1 MTLTGHRIRGSTKFF
16 MTRALRIVS
25 ANDTFNA
32 LVEFADVLDG
42 KSALFISGP
51 EVNGTKPPVVDLP
64 ETVSDDTSLILETS
78 GSTGIPKRISI
89 SREALIAS
97 AKASSFALGSDEFS
111 AQWLLALPINYIAG
125 ANVLIRS
132 VMAGTQPVMMNT
144 ALPFTAEA
152 FARSA
157 SQMKAEK
164 RFTSL
169 VPTQLGRLAQAIDQ
183 DEFLAEQMRR
193 FDAILVGGQAVDY
206 QLLGK
211 LEQLGIKVVT
221 TYGLTETAGGC
232 VYNGVPIGDTQFK
245 LFEDRVSIKG
255 SVLANVETDA
265 DGFYATADAGLVDDS
280 GRLAILGRLDRVIN
294 SGGIKVSLDRVEQ
307 LASRVTG
314 VVEVAATAI
323 SDFEW
328 GQRVGILY
336 VGSPEVADD
345 IAKSLANDLGPAG
358 KPIRLLRVDKI
369 PKTSNSKNNLEA
381 IGKLFEDVN

>member
-1 MTLTGHRIRGSTKFF
+1 
-16 MTRALRIVS
+16 MTRALKIVP
-25 ANDTFNA
+25 ANNTFAA
-32 LVEFADVLDG
+32 LIAFADVLDG

-51 EVNGTKPPVVDLP
+51 EVNGVKPEVTELP
-64 ETVSDDTSLILETS
+64 DTVSDDTALILETS

-97 AKASSFALGSDEFS
+97 AKASSFALDADETS
-111 AQWLLALPINYIAG
+111 SQWLLALPINYIAG

-132 VMAGTQPVMMNT
+132 VMAGSQPVIMNT

-152 FARSA
+152 FARMA

-169 VPTQLGRLAQAIDQ
+169 VPTQLGRLAQVIDQ
-183 DEFLAEQMRR
+183 DEFLLEQMRR

-206 QLLGK
+206 QLLGR
-211 LEQLGIKVVT
+211 LEALDINIVT
-221 TYGLTETAGGC
+221 TYGLTETSGGC
-232 VYNGVPIGDTQFK
+232 VYNGIPIGDTEFK
-245 LFEDRVSIKG
+245 FFDDRVSIKG

-265 DGFYATADAGLVDDS
+265 DGFYATQDAGFVDDS
-280 GRLAILGRLDRVIN
+280 GRLAILGRIDRVIN

-307 LASRVTG
+307 LAARVTG
-314 VVEVAATAI
+314 VVDVAATAI

-328 GQRVGILY
+328 GQRVGIAY

-345 IAKSLANDLGPAG
+345 IAKALANDLGPAG

-369 PKTSNSKNNLEA
+369 PKTSSSKNNLEA
-381 IGKLFEDVN
+381 IAKLFEEMN

>member
-1 MTLTGHRIRGSTKFF
+1 
-16 MTRALRIVS
+16 MTRALKIVS
-25 ANDTFNA
+25 ANDTFAA
-32 LVEFADVLDG
+32 LIAFADVLDG

-51 EVNGTKPPVVDLP
+51 EVNEVKPKIAELP
-64 ETVSDDTSLILETS
+64 DTVSDDTALILETS

-97 AKASSFALGSDEFS
+97 AKASSFALDADETS
-111 AQWLLALPINYIAG
+111 SQWLLALPINYIAG

-132 VMAGTQPVMMNT
+132 VMAGSQPVIMNT

-152 FARSA
+152 FARMA

-183 DEFLAEQMRR
+183 DEFLLEQMRR

-206 QLLGK
+206 QLLGR
-211 LEQLGIKVVT
+211 LEALGIKIVT
-221 TYGLTETAGGC
+221 TYGLTETSGGC
-232 VYNGVPIGDTQFK
+232 VYNGIPIGDTQLK
-245 LFEDRVSIKG
+245 LFDDRVCIKG
-255 SVLANVETDA
+255 SLLANVETDA
-265 DGFYATADAGLVDDS
+265 DGFYLTQDAGFVDDF
-280 GRLAILGRLDRVIN
+280 GRLAILGRIDRVIN

-307 LASRVTG
+307 LAARVIG
-314 VVEVAATAI
+314 VVDVAATAI
-323 SDFEW
+323 NDFEW
-328 GQRVGILY
+328 GQRVGIAY

-345 IAKSLANDLGPAG
+345 IAKALAGDLGPAG

-369 PKTSNSKNNLEA
+369 PQTSNSKNNLEA
-381 IGKLFEDVN
+381 IAKLFEETN